1 MSGRY
6 LIKGGIVLTLGAKS
20 SNHEE
25 ADVLVDEGRIV
36 EIGTGLRSR
45 GSEVIDASEA
55 IVMPGFVDTHHH
67 LARSLFKNLG
77 DEGRETGRGAFSMA
91 SAGPD
96 DFYVATLIGLLGAV
110 EAGITTVVDFCEAV
124 SEEQYSAAAEAHRD
138 SGLRTV
144 LVDTRRPTSSVA
156 PDETTPPRAWG
167 ASVGDVESE
176 SLAAARAAGL
186 RVHLHADRTAGS
198 GGSLDGLLGPDVTV
212 IHGSGLGAGWMNAV
226 RTAGASVAL
235 TPASEMAEGAGSP
248 PVQALMDLGI
258 RPGLGVGDERV
269 APGDMFA
276 QMRALI
282 SVQHATYFDLK
293 LAGKGGLPYLLGTR
307 QVIRAG
313 TIDGAEAV
321 GLGPVTGS
329 LEVGKGADIVVLRAD
344 RPNIFPI
351 NDPIGA
357 VVWGMDTSN
366 IHWVLSGGKALM
378 ENGVLSADVGDA
390 RRRAVSSRDRIG
402 AAASSAGGGT
412 L

>member
-1 MSGRY
+1 
-6 LIKGGIVLTLGAKS
+6 
-20 SNHEE
+20 
-25 ADVLVDEGRIV
+25 
-36 EIGTGLRSR
+36 
-45 GSEVIDASEA
+45 
-55 IVMPGFVDTHHH
+55 
-67 LARSLFKNLG
+67 
-77 DEGRETGRGAFSMA
+77 MA
-91 SAGPD
+91 SAQAD

-110 EAGITTVVDFCEAV
+110 EAGITTVVDWCEAV
-124 SEEQYSAAAEAHRD
+124 SEEQFSAAAEAHRD

-144 LVDTRRPTSSVA
+144 LVDTRKPGPSRA
-156 PDETTPPRAWG
+156 RDESGPPRAWG
-167 ASVGDVESE
+167 ALVGDLEPE
-176 SLAAARAAGL
+176 SLAVAREAGL
-186 RVHLHADRTAGS
+186 RVHLHAGRTAGS

-212 IHGSGLGAGWMNAV
+212 IHGSGLEAGWMNAV
-226 RTAGASVAL
+226 RTAGASVSL

-293 LAGKGGLPYLLGTR
+293 LAGKGGLPNLLGTR

-329 LEVGKGADIVVLRAD
+329 LEVGKQADIVVLRAD

-378 ENGVLSADVGDA
+378 ENGALSADVGDA